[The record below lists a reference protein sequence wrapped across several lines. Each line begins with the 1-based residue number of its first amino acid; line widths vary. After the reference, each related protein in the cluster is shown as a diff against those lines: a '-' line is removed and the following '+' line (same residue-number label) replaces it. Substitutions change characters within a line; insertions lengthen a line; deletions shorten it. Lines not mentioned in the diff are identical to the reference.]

1 MPAAACHASRVAT
14 AGMNASHFDTPRA
27 AQHGQDGAMTLLR
40 RPLLG
45 AALLLPLPA
54 LAQGRIE
61 TPRQSRGPFYP
72 VAFPADTDADLVR
85 VRGAAAEAMGTVAHL
100 RGRVTDTLGA
110 AIPGALV
117 EIWQCDAQGIY
128 RHPRAPDT
136 ARFDANFQG
145 YGRTLADAAG
155 RYAFR
160 TLRPAPY
167 PGRTPHIHVQVTRPG
182 GAGMLVTQLYVAGE
196 PLNARDGLLDAI
208 RDPRARDAVIIPYL
222 PAERIEPR
230 ALLAEADL
238 VLPA

>member
-1 MPAAACHASRVAT
+1 MT
-14 AGMNASHFDTPRA
+14 QPRI
-27 AQHGQDGAMTLLR
+27 LR

-54 LAQGRIE
+54 LAQARIE
-61 TPRQSRGPFYP
+61 TPRQTRGPFYP

-85 VRGAAAEAMGTVAHL
+85 VQGAAAQAMGTVAHL
-100 RGRVTDTLGA
+100 RGRVTDTAGG

-117 EIWQCDAQGIY
+117 EIWQCDAAGIY

-145 YGRTLADAAG
+145 YAG
-155 RYAFR
+155 AYAFR

-182 GAGMLVTQLYVAGE
+182 GAALVTQMYVAGE
-196 PLNARDGLLDAI
+196 PLNARDGLLNSI
-208 RDPRARDAVIIPYL
+208 RDPRARDAVIIPFL
-222 PAERIEPR
+222 PADRIEPR
-230 ALLAEADL
+230 ALLAQFDI
-238 VLPA
+238 VLAG